1 MRFAG
6 FCRVVRF
13 IGAGLMVFSMVS
25 AATAA
30 RPASDLID
38 DRSRGDR
45 LTPLGTEWRLVTDG
59 VMGGV
64 SQGNLGVDHHA
75 GRDCLRMTGQVST
88 ANNGGFVQM
97 ALNLAPS
104 GAVDGSAYE
113 GIRLTVSGNG
123 ERYNLHL
130 RTDDLDR
137 PWQSYRYEFEA
148 TPDWREIKVPFSALQ
163 PHRTQASFRPQLL
176 RRLGIVAI
184 GRPFRANLCVA
195 DVRFYDSMQ

>member
-1 MRFAG
+1 M
-6 FCRVVRF
+6 
-13 IGAGLMVFSMVS
+13 MFSIVS
-25 AATAA
+25 AAPAPQ
-30 RPASDLID
+30 PASALID

-45 LTPLGTEWRLVTDG
+45 LTPMGTEWRLVTDG

-64 SQGNLGVDHHA
+64 SQGELRIDRHG

-88 ANNGGFVQM
+88 ANNGGFVQI

-104 GAVDGSAYE
+104 GSVDASAYE

-137 PWQSYRYEFEA
+137 PWQSYRFEFEA
-148 TPDWREIKVPFSALQ
+148 TPEWREIRVPFSLLQ
-163 PHRTQASFRPQLL
+163 PHRTQMPFRPQAI
-176 RRLGIVAI
+176 RRLGLVAI
-184 GRPFRANLCVA
+184 GRSFQASLCLA
-195 DVRFYDSMQ
+195 DLRFYDSSQ

>member
-1 MRFAG
+1 M
-6 FCRVVRF
+6 
-13 IGAGLMVFSMVS
+13 MFSMVS
-25 AATAA
+25 AAPVPL
-30 RPASDLID
+30 PASALID

-64 SQGNLGVDHHA
+64 SQGDLGVENHA

-88 ANNGGFVQM
+88 ANNGGFVQI

-104 GAVDGSAYE
+104 GSVDASAHE

-137 PWQSYRYEFEA
+137 PWQSYRHEFEA
-148 TPDWREIKVPFSALQ
+148 TPEWREIKVPFSVLQ
-163 PHRTQASFRPQLL
+163 PHRTQAPFRPEVLQ
-176 RRLGIVAI
+176 RLGLVAI
-184 GRPFRANLCVA
+184 GRPFRASLCVA